1 MLIKKFELKNLIYS
15 QIWLNLPSDDGHWFF
30 YIFLWMIATQA
41 TLKKSLKK
49 TLELVL
55 LCKGL
60 VFTCIHF
67 FGWNEH
73 TRLSNLQL
81 EQVGQKIQ
89 AEDRVESQGGKGWGT
104 SE

>member
-1 MLIKKFELKNLIYS
+1 MDDCHLGYIKNF
-15 QIWLNLPSDDGHWFF
+15 
-30 YIFLWMIATQA
+30 
-41 TLKKSLKK
+41 LKK

-55 LCKGL
+55 LYKGL

-67 FGWNEH
+67 SGWNEH
-73 TRLSNLQL
+73 RRPSNLQL
-81 EQVGQKIQ
+81 EQVGQKVQ

>member
-1 MLIKKFELKNLIYS
+1 MADCHLGYIKNF
-15 QIWLNLPSDDGHWFF
+15 
-30 YIFLWMIATQA
+30 
-41 TLKKSLKK
+41 LKK

-73 TRLSNLQL
+73 RRLSNLQL

-89 AEDRVESQGGKGWGT
+89 AEDS
-104 SE
+104 